1 MAAAEPSTLPT
12 QLRDERLRDMEER
25 LVRFRRRAFSVL
37 GLALIASGPWIGYWF
52 LIPLAGALVAFGV
65 ANRGVRTSAH
75 PYRWAAAGWA
85 TAPLMIAVSVV
96 LTGAADSPALCWFA
110 LPVATLGA
118 RFDSAGVRLGVLY
131 TVALLLLTTVAIEP
145 ATVAAYPPLL
155 GAPLALILALAM
167 LTDAT
172 AQSDRDHRRD
182 AVIDPL
188 TGLLNRSALAQR
200 VTELE
205 QQARVGHGGTLGVL
219 VGDIDH
225 FKRINDELGHQ
236 AGDAVLTQV
245 AYEMRK
251 ALRAFDLIYRVGGE
265 EFVVLLPGADLEA
278 AEEVGE
284 RLRLAVAGTAADGRG
299 VTMSWGAA
307 ISDGPLS
314 FAATYAR
321 ADAELYAAK
330 RAGRNRTR
338 VAV

>member
-1 MAAAEPSTLPT
+1 MASSEPTSLPV
-12 QLRDERLRDMEER
+12 QLRNERLRDMEAR
-25 LVRFRRRAFSVL
+25 LVQFRRRAFAVL
-37 GLALIASGPWIGYWF
+37 GVSLVASGPWVGFWF
-52 LIPLAGALVAFGV
+52 LGPLAAALVAFGIS
-65 ANRGVRTSAH
+65 NRGVRTSANPH
-75 PYRWAAAGWA
+75 RWAAAGWA
-85 TAPLMIAVSVV
+85 VAPLMIAVSVV

-118 RFDSAGVRLGVLY
+118 RFDSTGVRVGVIY
-131 TVALLLLTTVAIEP
+131 TVALLLFTTLAVEPGVVADHP
-145 ATVAAYPPLL
+145 PTVL
-155 GAPLALILALAM
+155 APLALILALAM
-167 LTDAT
+167 LTGAA

-200 VTELE
+200 VAEFE
-205 QQARVGHGGTLGVL
+205 QQARIGQGGTLGVL

-284 RLRLAVAGTAADGRG
+284 RLRSALAETDVAGRG

-307 ISDGPLS
+307 VSDGPLS
-314 FAATYAR
+314 FEATYAR
-321 ADAELYAAK
+321 ADAELYSAK
-330 RAGRNRTR
+330 RGGRNRIC